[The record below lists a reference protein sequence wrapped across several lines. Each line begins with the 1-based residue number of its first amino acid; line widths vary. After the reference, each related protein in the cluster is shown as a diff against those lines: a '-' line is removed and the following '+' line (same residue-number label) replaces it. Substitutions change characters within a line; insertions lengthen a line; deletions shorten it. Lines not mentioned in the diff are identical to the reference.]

1 MLIIQFMGFSIKVL
15 FAMFKGLLRPLLQS
29 ETYRAVHRIYKLRG
43 EIYKGV
49 KSYYTPHFFCQ
60 SPQQYSIRTVTSKN
74 MNLAVYKAI
83 VFHVSR
89 IGTLLAHDVPTR
101 HARLSQKHT

>member
-49 KSYYTPHFFCQ
+49 KSYYNPHFFCQ
-60 SPQQYSIRTVTSKN
+60 SPQQYSIRTHYLMGIGPNTKKIPQNSGKQ
-74 MNLAVYKAI
+74 I
-83 VFHVSR
+83 R
-89 IGTLLAHDVPTR
+89 IPEGV
-101 HARLSQKHT
+101 